1 MNQPLVSIIIPVYNA
16 ENYLAD
22 SLKSALGQT
31 VADIEVIAVDD
42 GSTDASLE
50 ILRSFAERDPRLKI
64 LVNEKNRGQAA
75 TRNRGL
81 DASTGRWFAFLDNDD
96 RLTPDFCEVLLAEA
110 EKSGADIIKGRA
122 RIIEPD
128 GRVED
133 TSLQWQKDIME
144 KSPLCFND
152 TWWTAIYN
160 AEKIRGKIRLHD
172 DAFLGEDMIFLVE
185 TLTMPLKVSC
195 IDNIVYINI
204 QRENSGGE
212 YHNRSLKKIEATIDS
227 QAAILQTLNKKNIHV
242 SDPYGY
248 RLWTMEALR
257 RLGGFHRAREGERET
272 ALRLCA
278 AKAPQIASLIRCDY
292 PGIKRFLMPLA
303 LKVLTDDR
311 LLPARLFI
319 FRCYGLVKKLRRPR
333 GQ

>member
-1 MNQPLVSIIIPVYNA
+1 MKQPLVSIIIPVYNA
-16 ENYLAD
+16 EKYLAD
-22 SLKSALGQT
+22 SLKSALGQS

-50 ILRSFAERDPRLKI
+50 ILRSFAARDPRLKV

-81 DASTGRWFAFLDNDD
+81 NASTGRWFAFLDNDD
-96 RLTPDFCEVLLAEA
+96 QLTPDFCEVLLAEA

-160 AEKIRGKIRLHD
+160 GEKIRGKIPLHD
-172 DAFLGEDMIFLVE
+172 DAYLGEDLIFLVE
-185 TLTMPLKVSC
+185 TITMPLKVAC
-195 IDNIVYINI
+195 VNDIVYINI

-227 QAAILQTLNKKNIHV
+227 QASILRTLNEKNIYV

-278 AKAPQIASLIRCDY
+278 AKAPQVAGLIRCDY
-292 PGIKRFLMPLA
+292 PGVKKFLMPLA
-303 LKVLTDDR
+303 LKILTDDR
-311 LLPARLFI
+311 LLPVRLFI
-319 FRCYGLVKKLRRPR
+319 FRCYGLMKKLRRAR

>member
-1 MNQPLVSIIIPVYNA
+1 MKQPLVSIIIPVYNA
-16 ENYLAD
+16 EKYLAR
-22 SLKSALGQT
+22 SLQSALGQSVT
-31 VADIEVIAVDD
+31 DIEVIAVDD

-96 RLTPDFCEVLLAEA
+96 LLTPDFCEVLLAEA

-128 GRVED
+128 GRVEE

-160 AEKIRGKIRLHD
+160 GEKIRGKIRLHD
-172 DAFLGEDMIFLVE
+172 DAFLGEDLVFLVE
-185 TLTMPLKVSC
+185 TITMPLKVAC
-195 IDNIVYINI
+195 VDNIVYINL

-212 YHNRSLKKIEATIDS
+212 YHSRSLKKIEATIDS
-227 QAAILQTLNKKNIHV
+227 QASILQTLNRKNIYA

-257 RLGGFHRAREGERET
+257 RLGGFHRAKEGERET

-278 AKAPQIASLIRCDY
+278 AKAPQVAGLIRCDY
-292 PGIKRFLMPLA
+292 PGIKKFLMPLA
-303 LKVLTDDR
+303 LKILKDDR
-311 LLPARLFI
+311 LLFARLLI
-319 FRCYGLVKKLRRPR
+319 FRGYGLMKRLRRPR